1 MPDSQLDKFDLK
13 ILNLLQSNGRLSN
26 QELAE
31 RIGLST
37 APCWRRVKR
46 LESLGLIDGY
56 VALLNASRLGLSVT
70 AFTFVSLEQHH
81 PDSVKVFDA
90 AIADRPEVLECYSLS
105 GQHDFLLR
113 IVATSLASYE
123 EFLSKF
129 ILAISSVRSAST
141 SFVLKTKKFTT
152 QVPIPAS

>member
-1 MPDSQLDKFDLK
+1 M
-13 ILNLLQSNGRLSN
+13 
-26 QELAE
+26 
-31 RIGLST
+31 
-37 APCWRRVKR
+37 
-46 LESLGLIDGY
+46 IDAY
-56 VALLNASRLGLSVT
+56 VALLNAPAVGLTVT

-81 PDSVKVFDA
+81 PDSVKIFDA
-90 AIADRPEVLECYSLS
+90 AVQDRPEVLECYSLS

-129 ILAISSVRSAST
+129 ILAIPSVRSAST
-141 SFVLKTKKFTT
+141 SFVLKRKKFTT